1 MSDWLYTQIKNMS
14 MKRKQAVLSIKDKQ
28 IIISHL
34 DKRGSA
40 MFQKMLLM
48 DGIRE
53 WYWPYAVNAAKMN
66 DGLCNAIKL
75 QVFEANKHAW
85 TF

>member
-1 MSDWLYTQIKNMS
+1 MS
-14 MKRKQAVLSIKDKQ
+14 MKRKQAVLSIKDNQ

-40 MFQKMLLM
+40 MVQKMLLR
-48 DGIRE
+48 DGITQ
-53 WYWPYAVNAAKMN
+53 WYCPYAVNAAKMN
-66 DGLCNAIKL
+66 DGLYNAIKL